1 MIDIT
6 SQKVVIPTLAF
17 LFMSPGVVA
26 TAPGDYAAL
35 AHAFAF
41 LIAVAMVAKTT
52 RLVLSRT
59 DLIATTILFL
69 ALTPG
74 TLFMTTANSGAPHAV
89 LVHSIAFAIIFAS
102 LRKYFPTQF

>member
-59 DLIATTILFL
+59 DLLVTTILFL
-69 ALTPG
+69 ALT
-74 TLFMTTANSGAPHAV
+74 TANSGGAPHAV

-102 LRKYFPTQF
+102 LRKYFPTHF

>member
-69 ALTPG
+69 ALT
-74 TLFMTTANSGAPHAV
+74 TANSSGGAPHAV

-102 LRKYFPTQF
+102 LRKYFPTHF